1 MPPVVYNFIWKE
13 TRITDYKKAPMNK
26 IHIELITEGLNLSR
40 KSVSN
45 TVSLLKEGATIP
57 FIARY
62 RKEATGALDEVSIAD
77 IQNELKKLEELE
89 KRKETILKSI
99 EEQGKLTDD
108 LRKRIQD
115 TWDSTTLEDL
125 YLPYKKK
132 RKTRASVAREL
143 GLEPLA
149 KAIFEQRN
157 DNLETLAGQFVTE
170 EVPDIEAALQG
181 ARDIIAEWINE
192 DEKARNRIRF
202 LFKKEAV
209 IRSKV
214 ARNKEEEGAKYRDYF
229 EYAESLNRCPSHR
242 MLAIRRGEEEGFL
255 RVSIGPEEEDAIFLL
270 ERQILKNN
278 NASGLQVKAAIEDCY
293 KRLLGPSIE
302 TEFRKISKEKAD
314 EEAIK
319 VFAEN
324 LRQLMLSPPL
334 GQKSVMG
341 IDPGFRTGCKV
352 VCLDKGGKLLYDTAI
367 YPHPPQKDVF
377 GAKETLLELV
387 HKYNIEAIAVGN
399 GTAGRET
406 MGLCRSVDFNQTVE
420 VFMVNESGASIYSAS
435 AIAREEFPSHD
446 VTVRGAV
453 SIGRRLMDPLAELV
467 KIDAKSIGVGQY
479 QHDVNQAHLKDSLD
493 RVVESC
499 VNSIGINL
507 NTASKHLLTYISGL
521 GPTLAQNIVD
531 FRDENGLFAS
541 RAQLKKVPRMGDK
554 AFEQCAGFLRIRN
567 GKNPLDNTA
576 VHPET
581 YAIVKQMATD
591 MGCKVEDLIN
601 NDTLRNQIDPNR
613 YQTETV
619 GLPTLKDIMS
629 ELAKPGLDPRGS
641 AKSFQF
647 AEHVKTIEDLEVG
660 MIIPGIIT
668 NITNFG
674 AFVDIGIKAGGLVHI
689 SQLANKFVKNPA
701 DVVSLQQ
708 EVQVKVMDIDIARGR
723 VALSM
728 KDV

>member
-1 MPPVVYNFIWKE
+1 MEN
-13 TRITDYKKAPMNK
+13 
-26 IHIELITEGLNLSR
+26 IHIQLITEALNLNKR
-40 KSVSN
+40 SVTN

-62 RKEATGALDEVSIAD
+62 RKEATGSLDEVSIAE
-77 IQNELKKLEELE
+77 IQTELKKLEELG
-89 KRKETILKSI
+89 KRKETILKAI

-108 LRKRIQD
+108 LRKRIND

-132 RKTRASVAREL
+132 RKTRASVAKEL

-149 KAIFEQRN
+149 QTIFDQRN
-157 DNLETLAGQFVTE
+157 HNIEILAGDFITDD
-170 EVPDIEAALQG
+170 VPDMEAALQG
-181 ARDIIAEWINE
+181 ARDIIAEWVNE
-192 DEKARNRIRF
+192 DEKARNRMRF
-202 LFKKEAV
+202 LYKKEAI

-229 EYAESLNRCPSHR
+229 EYSESLGKCPSHR
-242 MLAIRRGEEEGFL
+242 ILAIRRGEEEGFL
-255 RVSIGPEEEDAIFLL
+255 RVSIGPEEEDATFLL
-270 ERQILKNN
+270 ERQFVKGTG
-278 NASGLQVKAAIEDCY
+278 AACSQVKEAIEDCY

-314 EEAIK
+314 AEAID
-319 VFAEN
+319 VFSEN

-334 GQKSVMG
+334 GQKAVLG
-341 IDPGFRTGCKV
+341 LDPGFRTGCKV
-352 VCLDKGGKLLYDTAI
+352 VCLDAGGKLLYDTAI
-367 YPHPPQKDVF
+367 YPHPPQKDF
-377 GAKETLLELV
+377 YGSKETLLELV

-406 MGLCRSVDFNQTVE
+406 MSLCRGIDFGKHIE

-435 AIAREEFPSHD
+435 AIAREEFPKHD

-479 QHDVNQAHLKDSLD
+479 QHDVNQSQLKESLD

-499 VNSIGINL
+499 VNSVGTNL
-507 NTASKHLLTYISGL
+507 NTASKHLLTYVSGL
-521 GPTLAQNIVD
+521 GPTLAKNIVD
-531 FRDENGLFAS
+531 YRDENGLFTS
-541 RAQLKKVPRMGDK
+541 RAQLKKVARMGDK
-554 AFEQCAGFLRIRN
+554 AFEQCAGFLRIRD

-581 YAIVKQMATD
+581 YAIVKKMAAD
-591 MGCKVEDLIN
+591 LGCKVEDLIK
-601 NDTLRNQIDPNR
+601 DEKMRKQINLQS
-613 YQTETV
+613 YITEKV
-619 GLPTLKDIMS
+619 GLPTLKDILA

-647 AEHVKTIEDLEVG
+647 AENVKSIEDLQIG
-660 MIIPGIIT
+660 MVIPGIVN

-708 EVQVKVMDIDIARGR
+708 EVMVKVLDVDLARGR
-723 VALSM
+723 VQLSM